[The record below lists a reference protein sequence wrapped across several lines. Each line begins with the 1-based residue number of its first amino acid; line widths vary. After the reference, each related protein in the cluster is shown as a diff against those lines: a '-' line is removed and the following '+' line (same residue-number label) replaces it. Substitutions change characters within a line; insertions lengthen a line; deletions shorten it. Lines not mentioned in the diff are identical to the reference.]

1 MGISSLWFHETPLKA
16 FGCAY
21 ACSLV
26 KQTQRKQKT
35 VQGTKYDKI
44 KKNMQK
50 QLRLILRER
59 RFEILT

>member
-1 MGISSLWFHETPLKA
+1 MGTSSLWFHETPLKA

-44 KKNMQK
+44 KKNMQ
-50 QLRLILRER
+50 QQ
-59 RFEILT
+59 